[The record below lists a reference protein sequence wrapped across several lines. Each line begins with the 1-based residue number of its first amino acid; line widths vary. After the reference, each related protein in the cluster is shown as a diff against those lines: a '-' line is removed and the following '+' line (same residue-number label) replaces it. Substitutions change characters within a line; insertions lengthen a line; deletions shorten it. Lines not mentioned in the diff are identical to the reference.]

1 MSWNQWIDRLSS
13 HHFIYSVLTTLLIV
27 FISLT
32 IAFGVLWHQADAKYQ
47 SNLLSNSTSNSS
59 LFAYAVANGIIGFP
73 PRLPNDGR
81 YVQWTFLHMN
91 DVYELLPLDQGQ
103 KGGLPRVAYMRQLLL
118 NENPNTITILAGD
131 LVSPS
136 ALGTAIVNGTALNGK
151 QMIATMNTL
160 GLDYMTFGNHEF
172 DLSQTN
178 LLARMSESKFTWI
191 SSNVFRLNS
200 SQPFGSSI
208 PYKII
213 TIDTVRILFIGL
225 TIDGNGNYIRY
236 INQSSLVNYTT
247 EFLTI
252 FPNGTYDI
260 LVAITHLD
268 IATDIELASNIPQIN
283 MILGG
288 HEHEDYYY
296 LRGAEYTPIY
306 KADANDATVYIH
318 RCAFNID
325 TKRFRI
331 YSTLARVSSEVP
343 DEEKT
348 AAVANY
354 WYNLGIQGFEAVGY
368 QPLQVVSCSPD
379 GIELDGRS
387 ESVRSSQTLLSDAI
401 CESMIKATSS
411 SGTTIAVF
419 NSGSIRIDDILSGKI
434 TQYDILRVLPYN
446 DYILVLSVSGQ
457 LLAQVLTNGMSLVGN
472 GMFLSYTGVQ
482 TSDGG
487 LTWFD
492 QNRMNIATSGV
503 NYTVATIEYAQLNTG
518 LNSATVLESLNITQ
532 TQALISYL
540 KIKYPPC

>member
-1 MSWNQWIDRLSS
+1 MAFNQWIDRFSS
-13 HHFIYSVLTTLLIV
+13 HYFIYAVLTIISIV

-32 IAFGVLWHQADAKYQ
+32 IAFGVLWHQSDARFQ
-47 SNLLSNSTSNSS
+47 SNLVNSISNNSLSV
-59 LFAYAVANGIIGFP
+59 YAVANDIIGFP

-81 YVQWTFLHMN
+81 YVQWTLLHMN

-103 KGGLPRVAYMRQLLL
+103 KGGLARVAYMRQLLL
-118 NENPNTITILAGD
+118 NENSNTITILAGD

-172 DLSQTN
+172 DLSQTD
-178 LLARMSESKFTWI
+178 LLARMNESKFTWI

-200 SQPFGSSI
+200 SEPFGSSI

-213 TIDTVRILFIGL
+213 TINTVRILFIGL
-225 TIDGNGNYIRY
+225 TIDGNGNYIS
-236 INQSSLVNYTT
+236 IITQSSLVNYTT
-247 EFLTI
+247 QFLTS
-252 FPNGTYDI
+252 FPNGTYDV
-260 LVAITHLD
+260 LVALTHLD
-268 IATDIELASNIPQIN
+268 IATDIELASNIPQID

-296 LRGAEYTPIY
+296 LRGTTYTPIY
-306 KADANDATVYIH
+306 KADANAATIYIH

-331 YSTLARVSSEVP
+331 YSTLAKVSSEVP
-343 DEEKT
+343 DDEKT

-354 WYNLGIQGFEAVGY
+354 WYNLGIQGFEALGY
-368 QPLQVVSCSPD
+368 QPLSVVSCLPA

-401 CESMIKATSS
+401 CDSMIKATSS

-419 NSGSIRIDDILSGKI
+419 NSGAIRIDDILFGTI
-434 TQYDILRVLPYN
+434 TQYDILRVLPFVN
-446 DYILVLSVSGQ
+446 YILALSVPGQ
-457 LLAQVLTNGMSLVGN
+457 LLAQVLTNGMSLKGN
-472 GMFLSYTGVQ
+472 GLFLSYTGVQ
-482 TSDGG
+482 TSNGG

-492 QNRMNIATSGV
+492 QNRRNIATSGM
-503 NYTVATIEYAQLNTG
+503 NYAVATIEYAQSHIG
-518 LNSATVLESLNITQ
+518 LNNATILEKMNVTQ
-532 TQALISYL
+532 TQALINYL
-540 KIKYPPC
+540 EVKYPPC